1 MMNKAFT
8 LIEVVLALFLFT
20 VAMAGIFALVL
31 QITTYTSFSFSQLTA
46 AYLGQEGIEITRN
59 IRDSNWLNQR
69 EDLDHAWNSG
79 LTCGVCEGDFQSGFL
94 TALQGEGRFLNFQQ
108 GFYSY
113 ANGAPT
119 KFKRKININN
129 SQPDILEVRVEVF
142 WEEKG
147 KQRSFSAQENLYNW
161 YGIVQQEE

>member
-31 QITTYTSFSFSQLTA
+31 QITVYTSFSFSQLTA
-46 AYLGQEGIEITRN
+46 AYLAQEGIEITRN
-59 IRDSNWLNQR
+59 IRDSNWLSQR
-69 EDLDHAWNSG
+69 EDLEHAWDSG
-79 LTCGVCEGDFQSGFL
+79 LTCSVCEGDFQSSSL
-94 TALQGEGRFLNFQQ
+94 VSWQNRFLNFQQ

-113 ANGAPT
+113 AGGIPT
-119 KFKRKININN
+119 KFKRKINIDN
-129 SQPDILEVRVEVF
+129 SQPDILEVVVQVF

-161 YGIVQQEE
+161 YGIAE